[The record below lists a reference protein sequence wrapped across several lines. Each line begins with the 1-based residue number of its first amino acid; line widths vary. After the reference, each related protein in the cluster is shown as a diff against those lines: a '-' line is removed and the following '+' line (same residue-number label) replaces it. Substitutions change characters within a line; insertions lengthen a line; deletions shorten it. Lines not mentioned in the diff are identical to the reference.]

1 MVAEPAGK
9 PTPAKHLTVDRE
21 AESFRLLIGRVL
33 GRRSSVAPRM
43 IDPLLARPPSGREA
57 ADESQERECRTPHHD
72 RTEPAVD
79 QLTKPAQPTRV
90 TKAQRKVGMLEAKTH
105 LSALIREVEAG
116 GEVIVLRGK
125 RPVARISRVQ
135 SEKPRK
141 SSYGIAKG
149 EFAMSDDFDA
159 DSDEL
164 ADLFGIG
171 R

>member
-1 MVAEPAGK
+1 M
-9 PTPAKHLTVDRE
+9 
-21 AESFRLLIGRVL
+21 
-33 GRRSSVAPRM
+33 
-43 IDPLLARPPSGREA
+43 
-57 ADESQERECRTPHHD
+57 
-72 RTEPAVD
+72 
-79 QLTKPAQPTRV
+79 

-105 LSALIREVEAG
+105 LSELIREVEAG